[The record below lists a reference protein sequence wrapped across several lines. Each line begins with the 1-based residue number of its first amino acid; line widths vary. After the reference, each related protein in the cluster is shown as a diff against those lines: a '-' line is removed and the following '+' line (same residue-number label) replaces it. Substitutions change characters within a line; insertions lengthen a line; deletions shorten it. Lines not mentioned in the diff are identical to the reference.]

1 MIFAIRCS
9 EKIIQCSDSPVSE
22 ESALQTLMSIPVATC
37 HQVLLFVSTFL
48 FYPCCAG
55 KLWYVNVQP
64 AVSHH
69 SHCLIFILVSNKHIR
84 TINK

>member
-1 MIFAIRCS
+1 MVFHFSMMFAIRCS

-64 AVSHH
+64 AVSPFTLFDFYP
-69 SHCLIFILVSNKHIR
+69 CIK
-84 TINK
+84 